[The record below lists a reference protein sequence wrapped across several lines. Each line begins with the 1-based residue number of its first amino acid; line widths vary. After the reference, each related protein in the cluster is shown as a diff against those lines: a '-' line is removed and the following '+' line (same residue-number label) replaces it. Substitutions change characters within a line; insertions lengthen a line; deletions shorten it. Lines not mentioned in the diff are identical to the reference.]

1 MITGVHFLL
10 HSADA
15 EADRAFFRDVLQFRA
30 IDAGGGWL
38 IFALP
43 PAELGIHPA
52 SGGVVQRHA
61 EHDLAGAM
69 MYVMCD
75 DLQSTIKSLKA
86 RHVECTEVQKAEWGL
101 TTTIRLPS
109 GMLIGLYEPRHPTAL
124 ALG

>member
-52 SGGVVQRHA
+52 SGGVVQRDA

-75 DLQSTIKSLKA
+75 DLQSTIKSLIA
-86 RHVECTEVQKAEWGL
+86 LHVECTEVQKAEWGL